1 MAVASPSVSGLVAM
15 MTSCTSPWATR
26 SRRDLMCRSSGPTR
40 SWGRGPRGGR
50 GTSPGTPGPLH
61 GDDVLGV
68 GHHAHLA
75 PSRFSLAQM
84 GQGPSPLGEVLAD
97 GTQGDGPFG
106 LQDGLGKGLH
116 LPLRQGEDEES
127 QPLGGLM
134 PDARQAGKLL
144 HHFFLRRG
152 KVFHGSTLPF
162 LKLARPGRAGQGTGL
177 AQAAS
182 PPRPDRH

>member
-1 MAVASPSVSGLVAM
+1 MQVVRPHPVH
-15 MTSCTSPWATR
+15 
-26 SRRDLMCRSSGPTR
+26 
-40 SWGRGPRGGR
+40 GGED
-50 GTSPGTPGPLH
+50 PVEDVVLPPVLPGPLH

-75 PSRFSLAQM
+75 AVPLLTGAD
-84 GQGPSPLGEVLAD
+84 GAGPLPLGEVLAD

-116 LPLRQGEDEES
+116 LPLRQGEDEEG

-144 HHFFLRRG
+144 HHFF
-152 KVFHGSTLPF
+152 
-162 LKLARPGRAGQGTGL
+162 
-177 AQAAS
+177 
-182 PPRPDRH
+182 